1 MDNVLTT
8 FFHNSTNLQD
18 CQNFLILQSHRGE
31 IIPYHKNGIIPE
43 AESYHTIHTIP
54 YQYNT
59 IPWYGYIIHTIPY
72 QYNTIPWY
80 GHIISYHSYHT
91 IYTIPY
97 QYNTIPFIPYHSKII
112 PYHLYHT
119 IYTIPFIPYHSNYHT
134 IHRDYHTISHNIEMD
149 SLIIPMTLRFGQ
161 TENVNV
167 FIECK
172 YINVIYYIKY

>member
-43 AESYHTIHTIP
+43 VESYHT
-54 YQYNT
+54 
-59 IPWYGYIIHTIPY
+59 IHTIPY

-91 IYTIPY
+91 IYTTPY
-97 QYNTIPFIPYHSKII
+97 QYHTIPFIPYHTNII

-119 IYTIPFIPYHSNYHT
+119 IYTIPFIPYHSYH
-134 IHRDYHTISHNIEMD
+134 IIAI
-149 SLIIPMTLRFGQ
+149 IIPY
-161 TENVNV
+161 TE
-167 FIECK
+167 IT
-172 YINVIYYIKY
+172 IP